1 MRKSNGARRSLRG
14 VLVTAVAGACLVVTP
29 SVATAAS
36 NLSSVVISN
45 TFPGLVAAPP
55 GERNGPIT
63 QSNLSVVT
71 GGNNAAAE
79 QFGQLLASGNVS
91 GYIRAWTHHP
101 PNGDG
106 VVITALQFPDS
117 GSATQFVNA
126 QSGTTP
132 QGASPIDVSS
142 IDGATGF
149 SVQTS
154 NPGES
159 LTEHVVIFSR
169 ERTAILMVVVTHSGD
184 LTAQDAVALAG
195 RQSANVPTPTNWT
208 LIIRLVLL
216 IGGIVVP
223 VAIVLLARRRRYPA
237 VLTTR
242 PSPAPGQPWAPPAYG
257 QTS

>member
-1 MRKSNGARRSLRG
+1 
-14 VLVTAVAGACLVVTP
+14 VTAVAGACLVVTP

-55 GERNGPIT
+55 GDRNGPIT

-71 GGNNAAAE
+71 GGNNGAAE
-79 QFGQLLASGNVS
+79 QQFGELLASGNVS
-91 GYIRAWTHHP
+91 GYIRAWTHQP

-142 IDGATGF
+142 IEGATGF

-154 NPGES
+154 DSGES

-184 LTAQDAVALAG
+184 LTAQEAVALAG
-195 RQSANVPTPTNWT
+195 RQSANMPTPTNWT
-208 LIIRLVLL
+208 LIIRLALL

-242 PSPAPGQPWAPPAYG
+242 PSPASAQPWAPPAYG